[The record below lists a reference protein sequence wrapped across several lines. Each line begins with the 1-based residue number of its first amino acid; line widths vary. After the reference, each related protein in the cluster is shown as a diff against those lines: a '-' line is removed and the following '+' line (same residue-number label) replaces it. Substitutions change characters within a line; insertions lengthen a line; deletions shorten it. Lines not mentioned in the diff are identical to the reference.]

1 MSKRIAL
8 VTGGTG
14 GIGTSICQELFTQ
27 GFTVVAGYNSGGN
40 HDKAKAWQ
48 DEQRAAGYEFDL
60 AYGDVSD
67 SESARQCIEVIME
80 NHGNVHCLVNNA
92 GITRDSTFR
101 KMTLEQWDQVMHANL
116 RSVFNMTRLV
126 INGMLEEK
134 WGETAAV
141 AAVTEPAKTGAL
153 AMTCGLN
160 FRA

>member
-67 SESARQCIEVIME
+67 SESARQCIEGIME
-80 NHGNVHCLVNNA
+80 NHGNVHCLVNN
-92 GITRDSTFR
+92 IT
-101 KMTLEQWDQVMHANL
+101 DQRQYKSFGTVSL
-116 RSVFNMTRLV
+116 SIQIIRQEIFFLS
-126 INGMLEEK
+126 
-134 WGETAAV
+134 
-141 AAVTEPAKTGAL
+141 
-153 AMTCGLN
+153 
-160 FRA
+160 